1 VAAGIAISSC
11 AVEFVWG
18 CMDRVLTP
26 SPFRWRIVDTTEI
39 LACAASRAFRFAF
52 ASSSQLLTVAGASSL
67 SDDCSLNQGAPRGY
81 TLARIQQSE
90 NFGSHS
96 GDSMKLYETSED
108 FYTLTHTHQSK
119 KIDEASEDFSKL
131 GWASYQVPLRSKTGI
146 NVCLSLRIHCS
157 RI

>member
-1 VAAGIAISSC
+1 
-11 AVEFVWG
+11 
-18 CMDRVLTP
+18 MDRVLTP

-96 GDSMKLYETSED
+96 GDSMKLYETNED

-131 GWASYQVPLRSKTGI
+131 GWASYQSARLFGPKATGTGESSI
-146 NVCLSLRIHCS
+146 NANDLQIPIIHDTVCI
-157 RI
+157 